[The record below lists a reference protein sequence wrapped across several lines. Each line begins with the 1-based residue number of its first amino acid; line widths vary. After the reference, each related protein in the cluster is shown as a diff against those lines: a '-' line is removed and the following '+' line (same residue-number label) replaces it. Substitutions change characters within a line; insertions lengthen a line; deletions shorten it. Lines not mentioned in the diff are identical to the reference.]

1 MQGEEDAVGNTEG
14 EHVSQCDN
22 EEHVA
27 VHSRQQVILWQKT
40 MEFMY
45 NANTWDDLYII
56 CNIDYNALMSRME
69 A

>member
-1 MQGEEDAVGNTEG
+1 V
-14 EHVSQCDN
+14 V
-22 EEHVA
+22 

-45 NANTWDDLYII
+45 NANTWDDIYII

>member
-1 MQGEEDAVGNTEG
+1 MAK
-14 EHVSQCDN
+14 
-22 EEHVA
+22 
-27 VHSRQQVILWQKT
+27 RT

-56 CNIDYNALMSRME
+56 CNTDYNALMSRME